1 MWSTAACRLGARCLV
16 FLSKSIIPLSFVSYG
31 WSDITGVCPLH
42 SAMAALGQ
50 YSTIGL
56 KGQKRGG
63 ELVCFRKERKKNS
76 RLQLGGKIEDVVEGP
91 IHEAV

>member
-1 MWSTAACRLGARCLV
+1 
-16 FLSKSIIPLSFVSYG
+16 
-31 WSDITGVCPLH
+31 
-42 SAMAALGQ
+42 MAALSQ